1 MRAEKMRFRIHLIKH
16 LPAPFSIPPLNY
28 KPPAYVLNE
37 LSPESNE
44 DGNSE
49 NLSMGRSL

>member
-1 MRAEKMRFRIHLIKH
+1 MRAERRSFRIQLIKH
-16 LPAPFSIPPLNY
+16 FPAPFSIPPLNY

-49 NLSMGRSL
+49 NLSMWRSR